1 MSDLLRSTH
10 TRLVLVLASL
20 ASLAIV
26 LEAGHRW

>member
-1 MSDLLRSTH
+1 MSDLLRATN